1 MTPRTLA
8 IALSFSLV
16 ASLAPGDAGAFS
28 SGVGPG
34 GCMSGICH
42 GGSPG
47 TLPVVT
53 LNGPTTVAANSSN
66 IYEFIITSPPGQLD
80 GGFSASSAD
89 GELTLGGPDA
99 TGTKV
104 VPSGFGNNAITHS
117 ATKTGAGG
125 EVRFSFVWEA
135 PGVGGPATLD
145 VWGNAVNGNSSPT
158 GDGATLS
165 SLVVTVEPPP
175 PPPVPAT
182 SPWSQ
187 AGLAALL
194 LAAGALFVLRR
205 RGSAL

>member
-1 MTPRTLA
+1 MTPRILA

-16 ASLAPGDAGAFS
+16 ASLAPRGAHAFS

-34 GCMSGICH
+34 SCMSGICH

-53 LNGPTTVAANSSN
+53 LTGPTTVAANSSN
-66 IYEFIITSPPGQLD
+66 IYEFIISSPPGQLD

-89 GELTLGGPDA
+89 GDLTLGGPDSG
-99 TGTKV
+99 GTKI

-117 ATKTGAGG
+117 AKKTGTGT

-145 VWGNAVNGNSSPT
+145 VWGNAVNSNGTPT

-187 AGLAALL
+187 AALAALL

-205 RGSAL
+205 RGAAL